1 MVHNLG
7 TVSFADWA
15 DAPTADELGRIVVVS
30 PHFDDAVQG
39 AGLLLA
45 RHPGAT
51 VLTVFAGA
59 PAGYPEPPSEWDTL
73 GGFVS
78 GDDVVALRRREDVA
92 ALDVLGSVPQ
102 WLDFADHQYLDAS
115 DRASAEAV
123 AARLGP
129 ALAELAPTAV
139 FVPFG
144 LGNPDHDVTHRAARL
159 LLDDMPATA
168 WYCYEDAGYKHIPG
182 LLAWRISALFRA
194 GWWATPAVVPLDTD
208 LARRR
213 EALLAYASQ
222 IPPLRRDH
230 LLDERLDANVPE
242 QHWRLAR
249 PPAGWEALTEMPG

>member
-1 MVHNLG
+1 M
-7 TVSFADWA
+7 SFAEWA
-15 DAPTADELGRIVVVS
+15 DAPGPNELQRIVVVS

-51 VLTVFAGA
+51 VLTVFAGP
-59 PAGYPEPPSEWDTL
+59 PAAYPEPPSEWDAL
-73 GGFVS
+73 GGFAS
-78 GDDVVALRRREDVA
+78 GDDVVALRRDEDTA
-92 ALDVLGSVPQ
+92 ALAALGAVPR
-102 WLDFADHQYLDAS
+102 WLEFADHQYVAEDE
-115 DRASAEAV
+115 RATPEVIATA
-123 AARLGP
+123 LWP
-129 ALAELAPTAV
+129 ALSELAPTAI

-144 LGNPDHDVTHRAARL
+144 LGNPDHDVTHRAVRL
-159 LLDDMPATA
+159 LLDEMPDVA

-194 GWWATPAVVPLDTD
+194 GWWPTPALVPLDTD
-208 LARRR
+208 LGRKRD
-213 EALLAYASQ
+213 ALLAYASQ

-249 PPAGWEALTEMPG
+249 HPAGWDGLIELPG